1 MNALLREDWNSLV
14 HVKGGPCASL
24 YVALDPIG
32 HEGMGDRLRLQK
44 AAENVERQ
52 LLGRGYD
59 QHQIRHLLQPVYD
72 FPLTPS
78 WGRRGKSMAILLG
91 PNTSRFLKLSQPVA
105 EEAWGDDHL
114 HVRPLLP
121 LVVESDRF
129 YLLTISENRVQLY
142 AGNAEELSP
151 LEVAGLPKNL
161 DEVTQLDVEDR
172 GSQTHSANAGGL
184 GRRGAIFHGHGG
196 KADTAKIS
204 RQEYLQSI
212 YDAIEPLVK
221 KNPWPLVL
229 AGVEEE
235 LAPWRSLAQNV
246 KTLEDILAG
255 NPDYLAVDELHEG
268 AWQIVHTQITSEQQA
283 VTSRLFNVRG
293 TPKAVSGLSQ
303 VLPAAVAGRIDSLF
317 IDCRLPMSGRF
328 DRTSGEV
335 VVQHC
340 TTESRES
347 DLLEDA
353 LRETV
358 LHRGKVF
365 PLDTS
370 GELPVACE
378 AVLRY

>member
-1 MNALLREDWNSLV
+1 MNAILREDWNSLV

-24 YVALDPIG
+24 YVALDPVG

-44 AAENVERQ
+44 AAESAERQ
-52 LLGRGYD
+52 LLDRGYD
-59 QHQIRHLLQPVYD
+59 RHQVTKLLQPVHD

-91 PNTSRFLKLSQPVA
+91 PNTSRFLKLTQPVA
-105 EEAWGDDHL
+105 EEAWGEDHL
-114 HVRPLLP
+114 HLRPLLP

-142 AGNAEELSP
+142 AGNGEELSP
-151 LEVAGLPKNL
+151 LDVAGLPKNL

-229 AGVEEE
+229 AGVEEDV
-235 LAPWRSLAQNV
+235 ASWPSLARNV
-246 KTLEDILAG
+246 TMLEDFVSG
-255 NPDYLAVDELHEG
+255 NPDYAAVDELHER
-268 AWQIVHTQITSEQQA
+268 AWQIVHAGAKAEQRVA
-283 VTSRLFNVRG
+283 FNRLANVRG
-293 TPKAVSGLSQ
+293 TAQAVSGLSQ
-303 VLPAAVAGRIDSLF
+303 VLPAAAAGRVDTLF
-317 IDCRLPMSGRF
+317 IDSRLPMSGRF

-340 TTESRES
+340 ATESRES